1 MESKKNPNL
10 MSKKIF
16 IKTFGCQMNEYD
28 SNRIFESVSKI
39 GYEKTEIFDEAN
51 CYILNTCHI
60 RDKAKEKVYHEIGRV
75 KKNFKLKEKPV
86 VIVAGCVAQAENN
99 EMIKREPY
107 IDIVIG
113 PQSYHKINDSILN
126 HIKKKEKEEQTD
138 FDTILKFDY
147 FDKIRNNN
155 SKVSSFLTIQEGC
168 DKFCKF
174 CVVPYT
180 RGPEYSRSFYKII
193 DEAKQLVKNGSKEIT
208 VLGQNVNAYL
218 YEEKSKNFRLS
229 DIIMALEEFSELKRI
244 RYTTSHPIDMT
255 DDLVECYSKSR
266 KLVPFIHLPIQ
277 SGSNRILKLMNR
289 NHTVEYYL
297 SVYEKLKKINSKIE
311 FSSDFIIAY
320 PGETEK
326 DFEDTMKLVKKI
338 KFINSYSFIF
348 SPRPGTAA
356 FNLKLIDKNIAKE
369 RLKLIQDQLFSHQ
382 SFKNKMTENTLVK
395 VLVENKIS
403 NQNKFFGRTEHMTA
417 VIFDGEKNI
426 EGKIVPV
433 LINHSNQNNLFG
445 EVKLNKNIKAA

>member
-1 MESKKNPNL
+1 
-10 MSKKIF
+10 
-16 IKTFGCQMNEYD
+16 
-28 SNRIFESVSKI
+28 
-39 GYEKTEIFDEAN
+39 
-51 CYILNTCHI
+51 
-60 RDKAKEKVYHEIGRV
+60 
-75 KKNFKLKEKPV
+75 
-86 VIVAGCVAQAENN
+86 
-99 EMIKREPY
+99 
-107 IDIVIG
+107 
-113 PQSYHKINDSILN
+113 
-126 HIKKKEKEEQTD
+126 
-138 FDTILKFDY
+138 
-147 FDKIRNNN
+147 
-155 SKVSSFLTIQEGC
+155 
-168 DKFCKF
+168 
-174 CVVPYT
+174 
-180 RGPEYSRSFYKII
+180 
-193 DEAKQLVKNGSKEIT
+193 
-208 VLGQNVNAYL
+208 
-218 YEEKSKNFRLS
+218 
-229 DIIMALEEFSELKRI
+229 MALEEFPELKRI

-297 SVYEKLKKINSKIE
+297 SVYEKLKKINPKIE

>member
-1 MESKKNPNL
+1 MSDFLYSEESFMLKQAICKLMEVSLELGN
-10 MSKKIF
+10 
-16 IKTFGCQMNEYD
+16 
-28 SNRIFESVSKI
+28 NRGS
-39 GYEKTEIFDEAN
+39 A
-51 CYILNTCHI
+51 LNGEVG
-60 RDKAKEKVYHEIGRV
+60 K
-75 KKNFKLKEKPV
+75 
-86 VIVAGCVAQAENN
+86 
-99 EMIKREPY
+99 M
-107 IDIVIG
+107 
-113 PQSYHKINDSILN
+113 
-126 HIKKKEKEEQTD
+126 
-138 FDTILKFDY
+138 
-147 FDKIRNNN
+147 
-155 SKVSSFLTIQEGC
+155 
-168 DKFCKF
+168 
-174 CVVPYT
+174 
-180 RGPEYSRSFYKII
+180 
-193 DEAKQLVKNGSKEIT
+193 
-208 VLGQNVNAYL
+208 
-218 YEEKSKNFRLS
+218 
-229 DIIMALEEFSELKRI
+229 
-244 RYTTSHPIDMT
+244 
-255 DDLVECYSKSR
+255 DDL
-266 KLVPFIHLPIQ
+266 
-277 SGSNRILKLMNR
+277 LKLMNR

-297 SVYEKLKKINSKIE
+297 SVYEKLKKINPKIE

-433 LINHSNQNNLFG
+433 LINRSNQNNLFG
-445 EVKLNKNIKAA
+445 EAKLNKSIKAA